1 MYPLIRLT
9 KEVFKHRKATPLA
22 IGETHV
28 THLICW
34 PWDID
39 IFLEMNNGRAL
50 TLYDLGRVVLFQ
62 RMGFTEIMRRERW
75 TGSILG
81 ASVRYRRR
89 VRAFDR
95 IEMRSRIIG
104 WDDRFTYAEQS
115 MWRHGEC
122 TSHILLRMATT
133 DRNGIVPT
141 ARVEEALGGGLTRP
155 DLPAW
160 AAAWVEAE
168 GQRPWPPMTDTDNA
182 RETAAA

>member
-9 KEVFKHRKATPLA
+9 KEMLKYRKAPPLA

-39 IFLEMNNGRAL
+39 IFMEMNNGRTL
-50 TLYDLGRVVLFQ
+50 TLYDLGRIVLFQ
-62 RMGFTEIMRRERW
+62 RMGFNDVVRREGW
-75 TGSILG
+75 SGSILG

-104 WDDRFTYAEQS
+104 WDDRFSYAEQS
-115 MWRHGEC
+115 MWRHGVC
-122 TSHILLRMATT
+122 TSHVLLRMATT

-141 ARVEEALGGGLTRP
+141 ARIEEAMGGGLARP

-160 AAAWVEAE
+160 AASWIEADE
-168 GQRPWPPMTDTDNA
+168 LRPWPPMQDANNLGD
-182 RETAAA
+182 TAAA